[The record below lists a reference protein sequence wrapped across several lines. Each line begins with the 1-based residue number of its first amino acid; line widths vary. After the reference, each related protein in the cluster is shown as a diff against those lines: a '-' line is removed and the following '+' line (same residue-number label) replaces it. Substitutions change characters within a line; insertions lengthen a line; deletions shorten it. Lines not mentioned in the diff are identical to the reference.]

1 MSFKLKIS
9 PKFSFII
16 SSIISL
22 LFSLYAAYK
31 GIILFFV
38 EKAMEDTFVGGNA
51 SDISI
56 ILWFVISGI
65 LTLLILMFLFF
76 LKIKDLKSQKIILI
90 GLTVFWI
97 TTSFFSIF
105 ISFSNLL
112 ITLITLS
119 IGIIS
124 FLATKN
130 LKKEI
135 IIELNKKGLTDKEIY
150 LLQKLASISKK

>member
-1 MSFKLKIS
+1 M
-9 PKFSFII
+9 
-16 SSIISL
+16 
-22 LFSLYAAYK
+22 Y
-31 GIILFFV
+31 FV
-38 EKAMEDTFVGGNA
+38 NEAMEDTFVGGNA

-150 LLQKLASISKK
+150 LLQKLAGISKK

>member
-1 MSFKLKIS
+1 MKIKTKS
-9 PKFSFII
+9 TIII
-16 SSIISL
+16 SILASSTFLIYTL
-22 LFSLYAAYK
+22 YK
-31 GIILFFV
+31 GVILYFV
-38 EKAMEDTFVGGNA
+38 NEAMEDTFVGGNA

-150 LLQKLASISKK
+150 LLQKLAGISKK